1 MTYEEY
7 AEEMSF
13 EDAIRAEEEE
23 ESFRCDEDAKDY
35 ELLASYADQSLF

>member
-1 MTYEEY
+1 MTYEDF

-13 EDAIRAEEEE
+13 EDSVRAEEEE
-23 ESFRCDEDAKDY
+23 EACRYEEDAKDY

>member
-13 EDAIRAEEEE
+13 EDAVRAEEEE
-23 ESFRCDEDAKDY
+23 ESFRYDEDARDY
-35 ELLASYADQSLF
+35 ELLASYAGQCSL